1 MCQLAESSL
10 YGSLKLFVKENR
22 CHETQAEAVL
32 WKYLRN
38 NQLGVHFRRQH
49 IIGNYIADFS
59 CLTKR
64 LIIELDGGYHQL
76 PTQQVNDA
84 ERTAWLETK
93 GFKVIRFSN
102 EVILYDTERTINN
115 IKEYIK

>member
-32 WKYLRN
+32 WKYLRSD
-38 NQLGVHFRRQH
+38 QLGVHFRRQH

-102 EVILYDTERTINN
+102 EEILYDTERTINN